1 MKQWRALWAA
11 MALWAFFG
19 WIYVVLRILLNGSDA
34 WWTEEFIMG
43 IPISF
48 YMIGIGAYVIG
59 FIATWRALVNG
70 TP

>member
-1 MKQWRALWAA
+1 MRSWRALWASLA
-11 MALWAFFG
+11 IWAFLG
-19 WIYVVLRILLNGSDA
+19 WTYVILRILLNGSDA

-59 FIATWRALVNG
+59 FIATWRALCG
-70 TP
+70 ESP